1 MKNLINNKKKILVLI
16 LIFIVILFTF
26 YKIAQSRDLKVQEDL
41 IFFKLLGN
49 GNIEEQD
56 IEQENY
62 RNNNFENSYQVKVFK
77 DKKSYEKV
85 NLLQT
90 INLNTLVNEKVAPGT
105 SGSFYVDLISD
116 SDLQYELEIVNKNEK
131 PKNFEFEIEEKEG
144 RIEKNKIKKVRI
156 NWKWL
161 YEINEEEDIQDTKDG
176 ETLEKFNFEIQA
188 TAIPLA
194 LDNR

>member
-1 MKNLINNKKKILVLI
+1 M
-16 LIFIVILFTF
+16 
-26 YKIAQSRDLKVQEDL
+26 
-41 IFFKLLGN
+41 
-49 GNIEEQD
+49 
-56 IEQENY
+56 
-62 RNNNFENSYQVKVFK
+62 KVFK

-116 SDLQYELEIVNKNEK
+116 SNLQYELEIVNKNEK

-188 TAIPLA
+188 TAIPLD
-194 LDNR
+194 LDNG

>member
-49 GNIEEQD
+49 GNIEEKD

-116 SDLQYELEIVNKNEK
+116 SNLQYELEIVNKNEK

-161 YEINEEEDIQDTKDG
+161 YKINEEEDIQDTKDG

-194 LDNR
+194 LDNG

>member
-49 GNIEEQD
+49 GNIEEKD

-116 SDLQYELEIVNKNEK
+116 SNLQYELEIVNKNEK

-188 TAIPLA
+188 TAIPLD
-194 LDNR
+194 LDNG